1 MSKIYQITN
10 LQILPSIVNFPNW
23 ISDTFCVKPWRKLLP
38 SPAWMPNCRPVL
50 PETDRL
56 KAEPGLM
63 IALFYPPD
71 RTQIRDISSPV
82 PLQWS
87 PHPSRSALKPSFIKL
102 GGFTRTEDAS
112 GSETRPRVGHQ
123 KFQHFSFTFKIG
135 CADGFLHQQR
145 FVLKHLL
152 APRKQ
157 SVNLLKQLVEDGP
170 SSISDCERAKR
181 EKSHGE
187 KCASAAATWCVCAK
201 AKTIP
206 VRDDLMVSSGCERLT
221 KGKKKQCAS
230 PPPPA
235 PPPAL

>member
-102 GGFTRTEDAS
+102 GGLHGPKT
-112 GSETRPRVGHQ
+112 PVG
-123 KFQHFSFTFKIG
+123 
-135 CADGFLHQQR
+135 
-145 FVLKHLL
+145 
-152 APRKQ
+152 
-157 SVNLLKQLVEDGP
+157 
-170 SSISDCERAKR
+170 AKR
-181 EKSHGE
+181 VHALATKSSNTLVLHL
-187 KCASAAATWCVCAK
+187 KSA
-201 AKTIP
+201 
-206 VRDDLMVSSGCERLT
+206 VRMVFYFSSGL
-221 KGKKKQCAS
+221 S
-230 PPPPA
+230 
-235 PPPAL
+235 

>member
-1 MSKIYQITN
+1 MAQTVAFPCVDAQLSPRPPRDGPTESRTGTDDRALLSTRPN
-10 LQILPSIVNFPNW
+10 ANTRHFLPGPPPMESTP
-23 ISDTFCVKPWRKLLP
+23 ISVCSQAVIHK
-38 SPAWMPNCRPVL
+38 V
-50 PETDRL
+50 
-56 KAEPGLM
+56 
-63 IALFYPPD
+63 
-71 RTQIRDISSPV
+71 
-82 PLQWS
+82 
-87 PHPSRSALKPSFIKL
+87 

-135 CADGFLHQQR
+135 CADGFLLQQW